1 MKGMKNAGLVVQ
13 HLTVYHM
20 ICGSSAWATSCTTFT
35 TLYPGLSHSDQR
47 DKEYKPGNCL
57 NLQLPFLRQKIKPCT
72 INQSKLCIYSTYFE
86 LWLNFVCPALF
97 CMYSLPFK
105 HARVETVKPLP
116 HVLSHVLQ
124 ANQGLHVGSAEP
136 IPQ

>member
-1 MKGMKNAGLVVQ
+1 MA
-13 HLTVYHM
+13 
-20 ICGSSAWATSCTTFT
+20 S
-35 TLYPGLSHSDQR
+35 
-47 DKEYKPGNCL
+47 
-57 NLQLPFLRQKIKPCT
+57 FL
-72 INQSKLCIYSTYFE
+72 
-86 LWLNFVCPALF
+86 CPALF

-136 IPQ
+136 MTHTQKKKHKTCCS